1 MISYESKRKISKEIS
16 RVGTYGRVIDGDFY
30 YSNALVGEKIPS
42 FEELIKK
49 TENLLNVHAKSFLR
63 TSAKKANCVI
73 RIYRHENLEVY
84 NDTYWIYGVEV
95 YWKELFGDM
104 VSIDNVPIDYE
115 NMIIK
120 TWAFHDESIL
130 LKPDFVDIYLKIK

>member
-1 MISYESKRKISKEIS
+1 MISKETKQRIS
-16 RVGTYGRVIDGDFY
+16 KKISTIGTHGRVIDGDFY
-30 YSNALVGEKIPS
+30 YSDTVLEEKIPS

-49 TENLLNVHAKSFLR
+49 TVNLLNAYANSFSR
-63 TSAKKANCVI
+63 TSPKKANCVI

-84 NDTYWIYGVEV
+84 DDTYWIYGVEV
-95 YWKELFGDM
+95 YWKELFSEM
-104 VSIDNVPIDYE
+104 ASIDNVPIDYE